1 MNIFRA
7 ITFVIIFI
15 ILISI
20 GNIIYSSG
28 KNVIDRYNQKLKSS
42 QFVNFLWWKP
52 SLHLCRARKDT
63 W

>member
-28 KNVIDRYNQKLKSS
+28 KNVIDRYNQKL
-42 QFVNFLWWKP
+42 NNTLFLLKG
-52 SLHLCRARKDT
+52 
-63 W
+63 